1 MKPLEWDSLSD
12 VQRDALRASIPGN
25 QFDLGVFNA
34 GGEEMA
40 YMAWS
45 ADSLRELPGWGA
57 DEHSRCPVTDNDPR
71 YLVISYSPEWS
82 DWDVAP
88 GMTLVEAKEVVERH
102 RRNSLSQEAW
112 EEEVLKKHKAEGKG
126 PKRQRHVIS
135 AEMAQGMVESL
146 LVEDHGFMPAGVTE
160 QHSVRIPTRN
170 APVFGHGPNPAGGE
184 LRTMGGRD
192 RFVRGGLRATVGP
205 ITTNFYTL
213 SPAQGRQL
221 RTSKYV
227 TDIVRSFKTRAYQDI
242 KAFLESLPPDHS
254 PVPRSRALVPAGPV
268 IDRPG
273 PRAPAP
279 RLARGEGAYKPF
291 IDREDLPGSRT
302 LRVIRRGKRHR
313 W

>member
-1 MKPLEWDSLSD
+1 MKPLEWDRLT
-12 VQRDALRASIPGN
+12 RDQQDKLRSNIPGN
-25 QFDLGVFNA
+25 QVDIGIGSA
-34 GGEEMA
+34 QDETMA
-40 YMAWS
+40 YMV
-45 ADSLRELPGWGA
+45 WGA
-57 DEHSRCPVTDNDPR
+57 EELCNELSRNEGDDWRCPIEGKEDR
-71 YLVISYSPEWS
+71 YLVISYLPDWADWS
-82 DWDVAP
+82 VEP
-88 GMTLVEAKEVVERH
+88 TMTIQKAEDLVEEH
-102 RRNSLSQEAW
+102 RVNSLGQDEWEA
-112 EEEVLKKHKAEGKG
+112 EMLKKRKAESKA

-146 LVEDHGFMPAGVTE
+146 LVDDHGFMPAGVTE

-279 RLARGEGAYKPF
+279 RLARGEGMYKPF
-291 IDREDLPGSRT
+291 IDREDLPGSPT